1 MWKRIS
7 LAVVIIALLIG
18 GYVFTNPLRK
28 ASCVEGVVE
37 DASHR
42 ASHALE
48 TSLYPRWDVNSDGI
62 VDIAD
67 LAIVSQHFGEVTEPI
82 LLVSRVIDGDTIELA
97 DGTKIRYIGIDTP
110 EKDTPLWQEATEAN
124 RVLVEGKLIRLEYDT
139 QKQDKNCRILAYVYV
154 DYVFINCELLR
165 SGLAEINTYKQS
177 LKYLDSLIE
186 CQWEAITNQ
195 RGIWKGVSE
204 QDIVYITATGD
215 KYHLD
220 GCRYLKDS
228 AIPTTIEKAI
238 ARGYTPCSVCKP

>member
-7 LAVVIIALLIG
+7 IAVVIIALLIG
-18 GYVFTNPLRK
+18 GYVFTNPQ
-28 ASCVEGVVE
+28 
-37 DASHR
+37 
-42 ASHALE
+42 LE
-48 TSLYPRWDVNSDGI
+48 TSLYPRWDVNEDGI

-139 QKQDKNCRILAYVYV
+139 NKQDKYGRALAYVYV
-154 DYVFINCELLR
+154 NDTFINCELLR
-165 SGLAEINTYKQS
+165 SGLAEINTYMQS

-186 CQWEAITNQ
+186 CQREAITNQ
-195 RGIWKGVSE
+195 RGIWEGASE
-204 QDIVYITATGD
+204 QDIVYVTATGE
-215 KYHLD
+215 KYHQV
-220 GCRYLKDS
+220 GCGHLSKS
-228 AIPTTIEKAI
+228 AIPITRQEAI
-238 ARGYTPCSVCKP
+238 AKGYTPCSVCKP